1 MLRVRW
7 FPDPGVR
14 LGGEVRRAVER
25 QVRVLDPGRLRE
37 LREYEETGDA
47 IVLPEPDPY
56 EGLVVKV
63 VRHRGRLLVTAA
75 LWEHGG
81 LVEEYYIAELVEDEG
96 FMPGG

>member
-25 QVRVLDPGRLRE
+25 QVRGLDPGRLRA
-37 LREYEETGDA
+37 LQEYEEAGDA

-63 VRHRGRLLVTAA
+63 VRHRGRLLVAAA

-81 LVEEYYIAELVEDEG
+81 LVEECYVAELVEE
-96 FMPGG
+96 